1 MSHGDLRGE
10 MPLDLVPLKGGGYGV
25 VKTSQAEDMDRT
37 RTVGATV
44 RSRWALKQAK
54 EMLKQT
60 NERSKQLKTCLH
72 FSVVSKVSAVTQIYW
87 SEGRDSQVFHS

>member
-1 MSHGDLRGE
+1 

-60 NERSKQLKTCLH
+60 QFSYKRGNKNRDIALKRTH
-72 FSVVSKVSAVTQIYW
+72 W
-87 SEGRDSQVFHS
+87 